1 MPEGKS
7 TWTEAEK
14 VSVTLRHVH
23 KFLRFHKLALMVSI
37 VGSLGAT
44 PKWDLVKLPAGRS
57 KMACMHAYRAAM
69 EAAKGVALGDNQNA
83 DAVKKRGKK
92 ASGKTPTTKAKRA
105 REDEGRGPA
114 QDSEVS
120 DTEERTVKKVKTEH
134 DEGLEQFNEK
144 EEV

>member
-1 MPEGKS
+1 
-7 TWTEAEK
+7 
-14 VSVTLRHVH
+14 
-23 KFLRFHKLALMVSI
+23 
-37 VGSLGAT
+37 
-44 PKWDLVKLPAGRS
+44 
-57 KMACMHAYRAAM
+57 MHAYRAAM

-92 ASGKTPTTKAKRA
+92 PSGKTPAATKAKRA
-105 REDEGRGPA
+105 REDEERAPA

-120 DTEERTVKKVKTEH
+120 DSEERSVKKVKTEH